1 MDPTQIEFQIH
12 SGGTSINIEE
22 SATNAAELVEI
33 IARIMILSAQVTDQ
47 PLRSVLNLMSTV
59 AMAPLAD
66 KQ

>member
-22 SATNAAELVEI
+22 SATNAEELVEI
-33 IARIMILSAQVTDQ
+33 IARIMVLSAQVADQ
-47 PLRSVLNLMSTV
+47 PLRSVLKGMNAA